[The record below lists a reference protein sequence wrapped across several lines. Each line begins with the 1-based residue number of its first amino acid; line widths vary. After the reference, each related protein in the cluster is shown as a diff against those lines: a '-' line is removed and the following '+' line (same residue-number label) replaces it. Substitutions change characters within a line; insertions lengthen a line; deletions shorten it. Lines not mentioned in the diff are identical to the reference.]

1 MSLLNLP
8 LTMGDLTGTIYD
20 FEVAG
25 DELERHTHTAK
36 DVHISIVA
44 RGSFNCVG
52 DGWTKTLKTG
62 AIVDWKP
69 GVYHAFIALEA
80 NSRLV
85 NIVKMVKTPVAH
97 PAPPVTPGPKK

>member
-8 LTMGDLTGTIYD
+8 LAMGDLVGTIYD

-25 DELERHTHTAK
+25 DTLERHVHTVA

-44 RGSFNCVG
+44 RGSFRCVG
-52 DGWTKTLKTG
+52 DGWEKVLG
-62 AIVDWKP
+62 AGAVLDWKP
-69 GVYHAFIALEA
+69 GVYHAFIAREP

-85 NIVKMVKTPVAH
+85 NIIKNIKPHAAPGQVKK
-97 PAPPVTPGPKK
+97 